1 MIELYLSS
9 SVCQGSKQVFD
20 NQTGAGY
27 IQGKYFHQKE
37 HRLPMEDTGISHR
50 KAEHI
55 QIVLNQDVD
64 SSLTTGFE
72 EYAFIHQALP
82 EIDLAEVDTTTVFLR
97 RKLGLPLLISSMTG
111 GTDEARQINR
121 NLAQASQQC
130 RVAMGIGSQRAMLE
144 NPELLSSFAV
154 RDLAP
159 DVPILANLGAVQ
171 LNYGFGLDECKRAVD
186 LLQADALILHL
197 NPLQE
202 ALQPE
207 GNTHWRGLREKI
219 QHVIQHLGCPVI
231 IKEVGWGIATDLA
244 RQFVEM
250 GAYAVDVAGAGGTSW
265 SQVEKHR
272 LKDERLRA
280 VADQFRGW
288 GIPTARA
295 LVDLHTALPQARI
308 IASGGL
314 QTGIDLCKALALGAH
329 LGGMAGGLLKAA
341 AQSPEAAVQR
351 IRDIQLEMQICMFA
365 SGLADLE
372 SLNNSDRLQK
382 VH

>member
-1 MIELYLSS
+1 
-9 SVCQGSKQVFD
+9 
-20 NQTGAGY
+20 
-27 IQGKYFHQKE
+27 
-37 HRLPMEDTGISHR
+37 MEDTGISHR

-55 QIVLNQDVD
+55 RIVLDQDVE
-64 SSLTTGFE
+64 STLTTGFE

-82 EIDLAEVDTTTVFLR
+82 EIDLADVDTATVFLR
-97 RKLGLPLLISSMTG
+97 KKLGLPLLISSMTG
-111 GTDEARQINR
+111 GTDEARKINR
-121 NLAQASQQC
+121 NLALAAQES
-130 RVAMGIGSQRAMLE
+130 RVAMALGSQRAMLE
-144 NPELLSSFAV
+144 NPDLLETFAV

-159 DVPILANLGAVQ
+159 DIPILANLGAVQ

-219 QHVIQHLGCPVI
+219 QYVIQHLGCPVI
-231 IKEVGWGIATDLA
+231 LKEVGWGIDYNLA
-244 RQFVEM
+244 REFIEM

-280 VADQFRGW
+280 VAAQFRNW

-295 LVDLHTALPQARI
+295 LVDIITVHPEARI

-314 QTGIDLCKALALGAH
+314 KTGIDLCKAVALGAH
-329 LGGMAGGLLKAA
+329 LGGMAGGLLRAA
-341 AQSPEAAVQR
+341 AESPEAAVQR

-365 SGLADLE
+365 TGLADIE
-372 SLNNSDRLQK
+372 SLKGTSRLQK
-382 VH
+382 VT